1 MAHTSNSISVCDFK
15 RCMERDDPLDVDSI
29 GTGIHS
35 SSNRSIIPKRTHDMP
50 SRSQSETL
58 HHYPR
63 DREDGLADEGSRLPG
78 GSVTAKDWHIM
89 YDALRQRV
97 TISNTSSIHVYP
109 LDPHY
114 AYTKSYSKEDRKR
127 FSTESILEAVH
138 IKKVVCSTS
147 PGLSTKESFRYLLK
161 NNVIL
166 PEEIRGIEHLIL
178 CKSLPKLQQ
187 ERQGHVRA
195 VLSEQHRMARLKQMK
210 IQDDAVDKLATFSA
224 LRSLRSVKL
233 ARTRAAMAA

>member
-1 MAHTSNSISVCDFK
+1 
-15 RCMERDDPLDVDSI
+15 VDSI

-35 SSNRSIIPKRTHDMP
+35 SLNRPIIPKLSYDMP
-50 SRSQSETL
+50 SKSQSEPL
-58 HHYPR
+58 HHYAPR
-63 DREDGLADEGSRLPG
+63 DREDELADEGSCLPG
-78 GSVTAKDWHIM
+78 GSVTAKDWQRM
-89 YDALRQRV
+89 YEALRQRV
-97 TISNTSSIHVYP
+97 TMSNTSSIHVYP

-127 FSTESILEAVH
+127 FLKTQFWRLYISRNSCVRPH
-138 IKKVVCSTS
+138 
-147 PGLSTKESFRYLLK
+147 PGCLPRSLSYLLK

-166 PEEIRGIEHLIL
+166 PEENRGIEHLIL

-224 LRSLRSVKL
+224 LRSSGR
-233 ARTRAAMAA
+233 